1 MGMTDYTTTESTQP
15 VDPRPPAL
23 PPPPPEP
30 RRRRLPVVILMLLL
44 LALTAALAF
53 SAGQTSTDGQT
64 QEANQP
70 AAPEEEGAQ
79 EAPATLN
86 APSPVPEIART
97 VMPSVARVDNGDGS
111 GSAVIYRDD
120 GYLVT
125 NNHVVAGAS
134 QVQVTLAD
142 GQRREA
148 EVIGTAPLSDLAV
161 LQIDEQGLPAATFSD
176 EAPEIGATAV
186 AIGSPF
192 GLDATVT
199 AGVISA
205 TDRDLVGADVSLGG
219 LIQTDAAIN
228 PGNSGGALAD
238 DRGRVIG
245 INTAILSGSGTSSG
259 VGFAI
264 PSSAVVSLVDQI
276 IETGEVN
283 PGYLGISGGD
293 IPPEAAEA
301 FDVTQGAVV
310 AEVVP
315 GSPAAEAGL
324 QAEDII
330 VELDGEEVESFAG
343 LRSRIL
349 LHQPGDEVTVTYE
362 RDGQR
367 QQATVTLGELPASA
381 TGVPGQ

>member
-23 PPPPPEP
+23 PPPPPQP
-30 RRRRLPVVILMLLL
+30 RRRRLPVVILVLLL
-44 LALTAALAF
+44 LALTAAVAF
-53 SAGQTSTDGQT
+53 SAGQTTATQP
-64 QEANQP
+64 QEAGQNEP
-70 AAPEEEGAQ
+70 ARDEQAAEEAPE
-79 EAPATLN
+79 TLS

-97 VMPSVARVDNGDGS
+97 VMPSVARVDNGEGS
-111 GSAVIYRDD
+111 GSAVIYRED

-142 GQRREA
+142 GERRDA
-148 EVIGTAPLSDLAV
+148 EVVGTAPLSDLAV
-161 LQIDEQGLPAATFSD
+161 LQIDEDGLPAATFSD

-238 DRGRVIG
+238 DRGRIIG
-245 INTAILSGSGTSSG
+245 INTAILSGSGTNSG

-264 PSSAVVSLVDQI
+264 PSSAVVSLADQI
-276 IETGEVN
+276 IENGEVN

-293 IPPEAAEA
+293 VPPEAAEA
-301 FDVTQGAVV
+301 FDVTQGAAVD
-310 AEVVP
+310 EVVP
-315 GSPAAEAGL
+315 GSPADDAGL
-324 QAEDII
+324 QPGDI
-330 VELDGEEVESFAG
+330 VTELDGEEIESFAG

-349 LHQPGDEVTVTYE
+349 LHQPGDEVTITYE

-367 QQATVTLGELPASA
+367 EQATVTLGELPADIGS
-381 TGVPGQ
+381 VPGQ

>member
-1 MGMTDYTTTESTQP
+1 
-15 VDPRPPAL
+15 
-23 PPPPPEP
+23 
-30 RRRRLPVVILMLLL
+30 
-44 LALTAALAF
+44 
-53 SAGQTSTDGQT
+53 
-64 QEANQP
+64 
-70 AAPEEEGAQ
+70 
-79 EAPATLN
+79 
-86 APSPVPEIART
+86 
-97 VMPSVARVDNGDGS
+97 MPSVARVDNGEGS
-111 GSAVIYRDD
+111 GSAVIYRED

-142 GQRREA
+142 GERRDA
-148 EVIGTAPLSDLAV
+148 EVVGTAPLSDLAV
-161 LQIDEQGLPAATFSD
+161 LQIDEDGLPAATFSD

-238 DRGRVIG
+238 DRGRIIG
-245 INTAILSGSGTSSG
+245 INTAILSGSGTNSG

-264 PSSAVVSLVDQI
+264 PSSAVVSLADQI
-276 IETGEVN
+276 IENGEVN

-293 IPPEAAEA
+293 VPPEAAEA
-301 FDVTQGAVV
+301 FDVTQGAAVD
-310 AEVVP
+310 EVVP
-315 GSPAAEAGL
+315 GSPADDAGL
-324 QAEDII
+324 QPGDI
-330 VELDGEEVESFAG
+330 VTELDGEEIESFAG

-349 LHQPGDEVTVTYE
+349 LHQPGDEVTITYE

-367 QQATVTLGELPASA
+367 EQATVTLGELPADIGS
-381 TGVPGQ
+381 VPGQ